1 MQAQAMLQ
9 QAKAT
14 LASLELKL
22 ERTEVRAAF
31 DGVINKR
38 LVEIGDYVGI
48 GDPILQLAD
57 LDPLIVRADATQKE
71 VQGLEVGQATFAHVL
86 NDKTYPGRIRYIASV
101 AAKCWFLRV
110 DG

>member
-48 GDPILQLAD
+48 GDPILQ
-57 LDPLIVRADATQKE
+57 PLI
-71 VQGLEVGQATFAHVL
+71 
-86 NDKTYPGRIRYIASV
+86 
-101 AAKCWFLRV
+101 
-110 DG
+110 